1 MGHYAVIEIGSNA
14 VRMILGEKEDD
25 STVKVLRSW
34 SSHFR
39 LGQEVFSKGNISESF
54 QIQLCSI
61 LEKLLDQLVPYGA
74 CPLQVFGTS
83 AFRDTKNRK
92 EVLQTLEGMRNI
104 GPCAF
109 RKRRSISAPGGV
121 ERFFTKTF
129 LQTDSG

>member
-25 STVKVLRSW
+25 SSVKVLRSW

-61 LEKLLDQLVPYGA
+61 LEKLLDHLEPYGA

-83 AFRDTKNRK
+83 AFRDAKNRK
-92 EVLQTLEGMRNI
+92 EVLQTLERNCGI
-104 GPCAF
+104 LVHVL
-109 RKRRSISAPGGV
+109 S
-121 ERFFTKTF
+121 
-129 LQTDSG
+129 